1 MPQAIDAMQESSR
14 VSSTDK
20 AYDLDRAGYI
30 QPAAAKAD
38 TIQTPR
44 RHLSRW
50 VLLITLAAVVAG
62 GVVAW
67 ALHARRFEFTDDA
80 QIEGHLNSIS
90 SRINGTVAYINP
102 EVENNRYVE
111 AGTLLLELDRNDY
124 QVILDHA
131 RADLVQRQA
140 TARSAALN
148 VPITEANAYSQLH
161 AAEAALNEAAA
172 SVDAEE
178 ANLASMRHKVEQDE
192 AVFTR
197 AERDRAR
204 YQTLVD
210 KREISRS
217 EYDGRETEAIAA
229 AQAVAADRALVTSI
243 ERRIEQARSRVA
255 QKQAEV
261 EAGRTAPQQ
270 VVEAETR
277 LQSRLGETDQA
288 KAIVQTAEL
297 NLQYTKIYAPV
308 SGVIGRKTVEVG
320 QHVQPGQTLLTIVP
334 LDDIWVTANF
344 KETQLKLMRPGQ
356 SVRVHVDAFDHD
368 FDGTIENLPGAAGTL
383 FSLLPPENASGNFVK
398 VIQRLPVR
406 IRLNPNQDSQHTLRP
421 GMSVEPTVTV
431 R

>member
-1 MPQAIDAMQESSR
+1 MAQAIDTMQ
-14 VSSTDK
+14 
-20 AYDLDRAGYI
+20 DLDRAGYI
-30 QPAAAKAD
+30 QPAAAKSDA
-38 TIQTPR
+38 IQTAR

-50 VLLITLAAVVAG
+50 VVLITLAAAAAS

-67 ALHARRFEFTDDA
+67 WLHARRFESTDDA

-102 EVENNRYVE
+102 EAENNRYVA
-111 AGTLLLELDRNDY
+111 AGTLLLELDPNDY
-124 QVILDHA
+124 QVTLDHA
-131 RADLVQRQA
+131 KADLVQRQA

-148 VPITEANAYSQLH
+148 VPITMANAYSRLH

-192 AVFTR
+192 AVFSR

-204 YQTLVD
+204 YQALVD

-217 EYDGRETEAIAA
+217 EYDARETEAIAA
-229 AQAVAADRALVTSI
+229 AQALASDRDVVHSV

-277 LQSRLGETDQA
+277 LQSSLGETDQA
-288 KAIVQTAEL
+288 KAIVRTAEL

-320 QHVQPGQTLLTIVP
+320 QHLQPGQTLLTIVP

-356 SVRVHVDAFDHD
+356 AVRVHVDAFDHD
-368 FDGTIENLPGAAGTL
+368 FDGTIDNLPGAAGTL

-421 GMSVEPTVTV
+421 GMSVESTVTV